1 MTDMLIQGHSGV
13 AGGGKVDFTDNP
25 GELLQASPSIVLAD
39 HGPQADTGRVLSV
52 APLMGAT
59 AASDAGHARWLHVKV
74 RPPARGLI
82 KAARVTHQSLPCH
95 RMVILSCQMCVTSHF
110 RCVYHILRQH
120 SLGLSKLNCCTDIYK
135 AEGSQALFWP
145 FVHMPSCRGRTL
157 TSCWLMQNTSIGSM
171 RNQMQKQLVD
181 GHWILAFRDAAAA
194 QQAARMVT
202 ELSANLR
209 QHLADVMAPFIR
221 GDDAVGGSEG

>member
-1 MTDMLIQGHSGV
+1 
-13 AGGGKVDFTDNP
+13 
-25 GELLQASPSIVLAD
+25 
-39 HGPQADTGRVLSV
+39 
-52 APLMGAT
+52 
-59 AASDAGHARWLHVKV
+59 
-74 RPPARGLI
+74 
-82 KAARVTHQSLPCH
+82 
-95 RMVILSCQMCVTSHF
+95 
-110 RCVYHILRQH
+110 
-120 SLGLSKLNCCTDIYK
+120 
-135 AEGSQALFWP
+135 
-145 FVHMPSCRGRTL
+145 
-157 TSCWLMQNTSIGSM
+157 M